1 MKKGSLLVVG
11 IALVAALGIVV
22 QRTQR
27 SAGGAH
33 AQDNAPVTKTSTA
46 NLKDAP
52 ELVLKDLN
60 DKDVSLSSYRGKVVF
75 VNFWAT
81 WCDPC
86 RGEIPELIAL
96 RKKYNDKGFE
106 ILGVAMDDEGKPV
119 VQKFVDKERFD
130 VNGAKLPMDYPIL
143 IGKEDAADQFL
154 GGIGGIV
161 GLPTSVLI
169 SRDGKRVKTVIGPI
183 DPEKLDRDIQGLL

>member
-1 MKKGSLLVVG
+1 LLVAV
-11 IALVAALGIVV
+11 ALVAALGVLV

-27 SAGGAH
+27 SAAGPRQ
-33 AQDNAPVTKTSTA
+33 AQSAGPVARINTEGMKPAPDLA
-46 NLKDAP
+46 
-52 ELVLKDLN
+52 LKDLN
-60 DKDVSLSSYRGKVVF
+60 DKEVSLAGYRGKVVF

-86 RGEIPELIAL
+86 RGEIPVLIEL

-106 ILGVAMDDEGKPV
+106 VLGVAMDDDGKPV

-130 VNGAKLPMDYPIL
+130 VGAAKLPMDYPIL
-143 IGKEDAADQFL
+143 IGNSDAADKFL

-169 SRDGKRVKTVIGPI
+169 SRDGKRVKTIIGPV
-183 DPEKLDRDIQGLL
+183 DADKLERDIQGLL